1 MINELINFQN
11 HDVRVKYL
19 NNNNNKIIHIQKTH
33 LDGVMV
39 DLPDGLAGLQ
49 VLGRDLERHLYLA
62 VALKAINYKTMV
74 LIILYLYKK

>member
-1 MINELINFQN
+1 
-11 HDVRVKYL
+11 
-19 NNNNNKIIHIQKTH
+19 
-33 LDGVMV
+33 MV

-74 LIILYLYKK
+74 LIILYSYKK